1 MKHHARLLLVEDD
14 ATTRTF
20 MRAVLDAAG
29 FVVDEA
35 TCAAD
40 AVRAARD
47 ATHDLWLVDAHLPD
61 SAGDALLAR
70 LRLARPATAAI
81 AHTASNDPALRRR
94 LLDAGFAAV
103 LLKPLASSALIA
115 AVNGA
120 IDARAA
126 AVAVGADGGTPGAP
140 RPIWDEAAA
149 LAALNGQA
157 AMVATLRALFIEELP
172 GQLARIRQAFASGDL
187 PAVRAETHRLL
198 GSCGFVG
205 AARLRELAQ
214 AAHSA
219 PGPATLAELARVGAA
234 TLATCPGMHTAERT
248 PAHAADA
255 ARRD

>member
-40 AVRAARD
+40 ADRVARD

-61 SAGDALLAR
+61 GAGDALLAR
-70 LRLARPATAAI
+70 LRIARPTTAAI

-103 LLKPLASSALIA
+103 LLKPLTSSALVA

-120 IDARAA
+120 LGAHPQARAVGTTD
-126 AVAVGADGGTPGAP
+126 AVRAP
-140 RPIWDEAAA
+140 APIWDEAAA

-172 GQLARIRQAFASGDL
+172 GQLARIGQAFACGDL

-219 PGPATLAELARVGAA
+219 PGPATLVELARVGAA